1 MDNALYFFG
10 DRLIICGIE
19 EAGRGPVIGPM
30 VICGVNIDDSKDA
43 ELKEIG
49 VKDSKLLTSIQRRE
63 LFPKIKKIAKDFKII
78 IVKPAEIDKALQSES
93 TNLNWLTADKFIEIV
108 NELKPGIAY
117 VDCPSTNVSAFKEY
131 MKERITSKKTKLIV
145 EHKADARYPAVS
157 AASIMAKVTRDKEIE
172 KIKKKY
178 NIDIGS
184 GYPADPFTKQFLE
197 KNYNKYPIFRKS
209 WASWKNVAKKN
220 GQRKLK
226 F

>member
-1 MDNALYFFG
+1 MDNTLSFLG
-10 DRLIICGIE
+10 DKLIICGIE

-30 VICGVNIDDSKDA
+30 VICGVNIDDSKEA
-43 ELKEIG
+43 ELKKIS
-49 VKDSKLLTSIQRRE
+49 VKDSKLLTPIQRRE
-63 LFPKIKKIAKDFKII
+63 IYSKIKKIAKDFKII
-78 IVKPAEIDKALQSES
+78 IVKPAEIDKALKSES

-108 NELKPGIAY
+108 NELKPKKAY
-117 VDCPSTNVSAFKEY
+117 IDCPSTNISAFKEY
-131 MKERITSKKTKLIV
+131 LAERISNKKIELIV
-145 EHKADARYPAVS
+145 EHKADARYLVVS

-220 GQRKLK
+220 GQRKLR